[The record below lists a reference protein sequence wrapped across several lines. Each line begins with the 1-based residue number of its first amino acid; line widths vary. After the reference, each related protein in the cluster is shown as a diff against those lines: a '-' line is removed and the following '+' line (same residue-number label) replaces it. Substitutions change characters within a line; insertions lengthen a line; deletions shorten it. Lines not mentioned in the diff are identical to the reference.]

1 MVVLDVKTIFWDF
14 DGVIKD
20 SVGVKSDAFEEL
32 FLPYGKE
39 LARKVR
45 KHHEVN
51 GGMSRFNKLPLYLK
65 WAGLEPSQTLIKEYA
80 ENFSLLVKEKV
91 IYSPWVDGV
100 LDYLINNHKR
110 QQFFLITATPQQ
122 EIEEILAQL
131 DIADYFEQVIGSP
144 IDKCKAIEILL
155 DQYSIVPEQAIMIGD
170 SSSDYESA
178 VSNRIPFMLHKT
190 QLNKKLQDN
199 LDCLMVENFR

>member
-1 MVVLDVKTIFWDF
+1 MAILKEKTVFWDF

-20 SVGVKSDAFEEL
+20 SVESKSDAFEKL
-32 FLPYGKE
+32 FLPFGTGISK
-39 LARKVR
+39 KVR
-45 KHHEVN
+45 SHHEDN
-51 GGMSRFNKLPLYLK
+51 GGMSRFDKLPLYLK
-65 WAGLEPSQTLIKEYA
+65 WAGLEPAQTLITEYA
-80 ENFSLLVKEKV
+80 ENFSILVKEKV
-91 IYSPWVDGV
+91 IYSAWVDGV

-131 DIADYFEQVIGSP
+131 DIADYFEQVIGAP
-144 IDKCKAIEILL
+144 INKCKAIEILL

-178 VSNRIPFMLHKT
+178 VSNQIPFMLHKT
-190 QLNKKLQDN
+190 ELNKKLQDN

>member
-1 MVVLDVKTIFWDF
+1 MVILEEKTVFWDF

-20 SVGVKSDAFEEL
+20 SVESKSDAFEKL
-32 FLPYGKE
+32 FLPFGTGISK
-39 LARKVR
+39 KVR
-45 KHHEVN
+45 LHHEDN
-51 GGMSRFNKLPLYLK
+51 GGMSRFDKLPLYLK

-80 ENFSLLVKEKV
+80 ENFSILVKEKV
-91 IYSPWVDGV
+91 IYSAWVDGV
-100 LDYLINNHKR
+100 LDYLINNHKS

-144 IDKCKAIEILL
+144 INKCKAIEILL

-178 VSNRIPFMLHKT
+178 VSNQIPFMLHKT
-190 QLNKKLQDN
+190 ELNKKLQDN